1 MRYQSPHRG
10 SDIPE
15 WLQYAIGAYL
25 AVGLL
30 IALYLYFAEEG
41 GQKMKVP
48 FVAALAKQY
57 TAFAMS
63 LPLWWA
69 VMWWVQRTLAKGKM

>member
-10 SDIPE
+10 PDMPE
-15 WLQYAIGAYL
+15 WLQFAIYAYL

-30 IALYLYFAEEG
+30 IALYLYFTEEG

-48 FVAALAKQY
+48 FIAALAKQY
-57 TAFAMS
+57 ATFAMT
-63 LPLWWA
+63 LPIWWA
-69 VMWWVQRTLAKGKM
+69 VMWWVQRTLTKDET